1 MTQLALGTVQFGTSY
16 GITNCSGQ
24 VPEHEVRAILSAAAA
39 SGVTVLDTAAAYGDA
54 ERVLGQCIPQNS
66 QFRVITKT
74 VPLRATHVDKA
85 SLHKVS
91 VGIANSLQ
99 LLSRPHLDGVM
110 VHHAQDLLVP
120 GGKQLFALLKA
131 EQSEGR
137 IGKVG
142 VSVYDAEQLAAL
154 IPRYPIELV
163 QIPLNVLDQRLLKS
177 GWIRRLHDAGIEIHV
192 RSAFLQGTLLVDADT
207 LPDRLGVIKAGV
219 RNFQNFCT
227 DSKHAYAQVCLGF
240 LRSMPEVSQV
250 VCGVASFE
258 QFAEI
263 GSAWE
268 QAQALNSI
276 DYSLISLP
284 NHPLL
289 SPSNWP
295 A

>member
-1 MTQLALGTVQFGTSY
+1 MTQLALGTVQFGTAY
-16 GITNCSGQ
+16 GITNSSGK
-24 VPEHEVRAILSAAAA
+24 VPEHEVRTILSAAAA
-39 SGVTVLDTAAAYGDA
+39 NGVEILDTAAAYGDA
-54 ERVLGQCIPQNS
+54 ERVLGRCMPQNAY
-66 QFRVITKT
+66 FRIITKT
-74 VPLRATHVDKA
+74 VPLRTAQIDEEA
-85 SLHKVS
+85 LQKVS
-91 VGIANSLQ
+91 AGIANSLN
-99 LLSRPHLDGVM
+99 LLSRSPLDGVM

-120 GGKQLFALLKA
+120 GGDQLFALLKA

-207 LPDRLGVIKAGV
+207 LPDGLGVIKAGV
-219 RNFQNFCT
+219 SNFQNFCN
-227 DSKHAYAQVCLGF
+227 DSRHGYAQVCLGF

-263 GSAWE
+263 SSAWE
-268 QAQALNSI
+268 QAPALNSI
-276 DYSLISLP
+276 DYSLFSLP